1 MLPAV
6 SGILPGNS
14 AGLRVAPSD
23 GRHGRF
29 ASCTRAAGNMPAAA
43 SRMLALPLLR
53 AKLCQDLVRNVYAIL
68 LKILSSALRIAIVVA
83 AGLVLLWWFGMRMPG
98 KNVSKAGP
106 LSSDEI
112 ALREELRANVQKLAG
127 EIGERNMWHY
137 AQLNA
142 AADFIEDALSRA
154 GLRTRRDSYEL
165 RGQPCHN
172 IEAEIPGN
180 RPEIIVIGAHYD
192 SVFGSPGANDNGTG
206 AAAVLALAQRFAA
219 RETEQN
225 PPRRPNK
232 TLRVV
237 AFVNEEPPYLLS
249 GEMGSQVY
257 ASRCKGRGDKI
268 SAMISLETIGYFSD
282 APHSQTYPSPGL
294 GLFYPKIGN
303 FIGFVSNVKS
313 RSLLRRVI
321 ALFRKNAKIPSE
333 GASLPAFIP
342 GVSWSDQWSF
352 WQHGYPAIM
361 VTDTAPFRY
370 PYYHSSN
377 DKPDKL
383 DYDRFT
389 LVVSG
394 MEKVI
399 EELAKL

>member
-1 MLPAV
+1 VFRRIFFSAV
-6 SGILPGNS
+6 
-14 AGLRVAPSD
+14 RV
-23 GRHGRF
+23 
-29 ASCTRAAGNMPAAA
+29 
-43 SRMLALPLLR
+43 
-53 AKLCQDLVRNVYAIL
+53 V
-68 LKILSSALRIAIVVA
+68 IVVA
-83 AGLVLLWWFGMRMPG
+83 AVLVLLWWFGMRMPG
-98 KNVSKAGP
+98 KNASRAGP
-106 LSSDEI
+106 LSPDEVV
-112 ALREELRANVQKLAG
+112 LREELRANVQKLAG

-137 AQLNA
+137 PRLNA
-142 AADFIEDALSRA
+142 AADFIEDSFSQA
-154 GLRTRRDSYEL
+154 GLQTRRDSYEMG
-165 RGQPCHN
+165 GQPCHN

-180 RPEIIVIGAHYD
+180 RPEIVVIGAHYD
-192 SVFGSPGANDNGTG
+192 SVLGSPGANDNGSG
-206 AAAVLALAQRFAA
+206 AAATLALARRFASA
-219 RETEQN
+219 KPKR
-225 PPRRPNK
+225 
-232 TLRVV
+232 TLRFV
-237 AFVNEEPPYLLS
+237 AFVNEEPPYFLS

-257 ASRCKGRGDKI
+257 ASRCKERGDKI

-294 GLFYPKIGN
+294 GVFYPKVGN

-333 GASLPAFIP
+333 GASFPAFIP

-352 WQHGYPAIM
+352 WQHGYQAIM

-377 DKPDKL
+377 DTPDKL